1 MYVASFGG
9 ALHSAV
15 TTYYYL
21 EIGASTID
29 IGTLGFIMSGGAL
42 LGAPLCGMALDTFGP
57 WYPISV
63 TATACSIGCF
73 WRGMASSLTSLRM
86 GAILLGVG
94 VNMWTVILGHLVKSF
109 SPSRRSEIISG
120 FGVQIAVLQLVGK
133 GMFPLMEY
141 GLHHI
146 LGIEDALLRYRIHM
160 GTCTLFCFYG
170 TFALFWDKKNVV
182 ERDDKTIANG
192 GNKNIAAGVKYQQKH
207 SDSIDDEMEEGGLQ
221 HVVIPDI
228 HFKEME
234 LVDSTNYADTKPS
247 SFSDDRSNTSTS
259 STFLNEP
266 NPSDHGEQS
275 KFFTVESKTTF
286 KKSHSATTII
296 LTAALLLQSIAT
308 TVFIV
313 LWPLLVRDRF
323 KISAHTFGILTFIAS
338 VVSTGAV
345 ASFPIIER
353 LDRIGGKLRC
363 AAWGFGACSL
373 LSLLFCVFSFCWGG
387 IESSLNGADAELISN
402 DAQVNNSGPFL
413 TQYDPIQKFH
423 YRKELGLHAVSA
435 VALQSALYFLEPS
448 LKSNLSLIVNSS
460 ASSPTNESSLGGTIG
475 FLQTLGSIGGMVGN
489 IAGTG
494 LYAMSK
500 DITPNE
506 GHTFLRG
513 GSLPFVAIAFFMAIF
528 SGLIWKLEE
537 PESFIDSNERRLAKD
552 IKSEPIEANEVVQ
565 PDRSCLALRETTY
578 DLKLD

>member
-1 MYVASFGG
+1 
-9 ALHSAV
+9 
-15 TTYYYL
+15 
-21 EIGASTID
+21 
-29 IGTLGFIMSGGAL
+29 MSGGAL
-42 LGAPLCGMALDTFGP
+42 LGAPLCGMALDTYGP
-57 WYPISV
+57 WIPISV
-63 TATACSIGCF
+63 TATACSIGCL

-120 FGVQIAVLQLVGK
+120 FGVQIAVLQFVGK

-160 GTCTLFCFYG
+160 GMCTFFCFYG

-182 ERDDKTIANG
+182 ERDERSI
-192 GNKNIAAGVKYQQKH
+192 GNRGNRGIAASVKYQQKH
-207 SDSIDDEMEEGGLQ
+207 SDSIDGEMEEGGLQ
-221 HVVIPDI
+221 NVVIPDI
-228 HFKEME
+228 HVKEME
-234 LVDSTNYADTKPS
+234 LVDSTDWADTKPS
-247 SFSDDRSNTSTS
+247 SFSDDSTS
-259 STFLNEP
+259 STLFNEP
-266 NPSDHGEQS
+266 DPSDHGEQS
-275 KFFTVESKTTF
+275 KFFTVESKSTTP

-313 LWPLLVRDRF
+313 LWPLLVHDRF
-323 KISAHTFGILTFIAS
+323 NISAHTFGILTFIAS

-345 ASFPIIER
+345 ASFPIIEK
-353 LDRIGGKLRC
+353 LERIGGKLRC
-363 AAWGFGACSL
+363 AAWGFGVCSL
-373 LSLLFCVFSFCWGG
+373 LSLLFCISSFGDFWWGEIG
-387 IESSLNGADAELISN
+387 SSLNGAEAELISD
-402 DAQVNNSGPFL
+402 DAQVNNSGPIF
-413 TQYDPIQKFH
+413 TQYDPIQKLHFQ
-423 YRKELGLHAVSA
+423 KQLGLHAFSA

-460 ASSPTNESSLGGTIG
+460 ALSPTNESSLGGTMG

-494 LYAMSK
+494 LYTMSK
-500 DITPNE
+500 GTTPNA
-506 GHTFLRG
+506 GRRFLRG
-513 GSLPFVAIAFFMAIF
+513 GSLPFVAIAFLMAIF
-528 SGLIWKLEE
+528 SGLIWMLEE
-537 PESFIDSNERRLAKD
+537 PESFIVSNERRLAKD
-552 IKSEPIEANEVVQ
+552 IKSEPIEANEEVQ
-565 PDRSCLALRETTY
+565 PDRSCLVLRETTY